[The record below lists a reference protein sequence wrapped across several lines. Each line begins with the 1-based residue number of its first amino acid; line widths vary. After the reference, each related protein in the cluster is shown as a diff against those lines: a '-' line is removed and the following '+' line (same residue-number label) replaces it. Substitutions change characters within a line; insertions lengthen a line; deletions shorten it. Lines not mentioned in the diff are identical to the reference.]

1 MRVDSAS
8 SIQKVH
14 FDNSIVAYQQDRQHR
29 AISDNGWRR
38 PLISGRAPS
47 FTRTRPAVAAARV
60 MLKERRAASGRA
72 KREPLDDLLEVVGL
86 PQAGLRFCS
95 TDKSPDANAL
105 AIAAPPSHATAF
117 AYPVA
122 PLVWKSGTRHV
133 LTGG

>member
-1 MRVDSAS
+1 
-8 SIQKVH
+8 
-14 FDNSIVAYQQDRQHR
+14 
-29 AISDNGWRR
+29 
-38 PLISGRAPS
+38 
-47 FTRTRPAVAAARV
+47 

-133 LTGG
+133 LTGGLMNHSSGLRKPLEKSQDLSDQLTASRPSLLRRLDEANTF